1 MSKPEVRPFE
11 TGFGAEIVNLDL
23 SKPLTAET
31 FKVWEDA
38 FEKHGVVVLRGQNFT
53 DAQHVEFS
61 KWFGKLE
68 DFPDPK
74 DQASGLPTVLRVS
87 NVERDSNRIKPI
99 DDAGHKSF
107 WLGTSDWHTD
117 SSYRPILS
125 KASLLFSRE
134 IPNAGGDTMFAHTGL
149 AFDALPAA
157 KKAEIEH
164 LVVVHDFEET
174 RRRNNLLS
182 RPEAIRKANPPVRQP
197 LVRRLAHLSKP
208 DASFRSNGS
217 ENAMAGRRALL
228 LGSHIAYV
236 EGMDEKKSKALI
248 AELTEF
254 ATQPAFTYR
263 HKWRLGDLVMWDNR
277 CTMHRAME
285 YDMQHERRVL
295 HRTTVAGEAPLLV

>member
-1 MSKPEVRPFE
+1 MSKPEVRPFQ

-23 SKPLTAET
+23 SQPLNAET

-38 FEKHGVVVLRGQNFT
+38 FEEHGVVVLRGQTFT

-61 KWFGKLE
+61 KWFGRLE

-134 IPNAGGDTMFAHTGL
+134 IPKAGGDTMFAHTGL

-174 RRRNNLLS
+174 RRRNNLPS

-197 LVRRLAHLSKP
+197 LVRRLA
-208 DASFRSNGS
+208 D
-217 ENAMAGRRALL
+217 GRQALL

-236 EGMDEKKSKALI
+236 EGMEPEKSKALI

-254 ATQPAFTYR
+254 TTQPAFTYR

-285 YDMQHERRVL
+285 YDMQNERRVL
-295 HRTTVAGEAPLLV
+295 HRTTVAGDAPLMF

>member
-1 MSKPEVRPFE
+1 MSKPEVRPFQ

-23 SKPLTAET
+23 SQPLTPET
-31 FKVWEDA
+31 FKIWEDA
-38 FEKHGVVVLRGQNFT
+38 FETHGVVVLRGQNFT

-87 NVERDSNRIKPI
+87 NVERDTNRIKPI

-134 IPNAGGDTMFAHTGL
+134 IPKAGGDTMFAHTGL

-157 KKAEIEH
+157 RKAEIED

-174 RRRNNLLS
+174 RRRNNLPS

-197 LVRRLAHLSKP
+197 LVRQLA
-208 DASFRSNGS
+208 D
-217 ENAMAGRRALL
+217 GRRALL
-228 LGSHIAYV
+228 LGSHTAYV
-236 EGMDEKKSKALI
+236 EGMDYEKSKALI

-254 ATQPAFTYR
+254 ATRPDFTYR

-285 YDMQHERRVL
+285 YDMQNERRVL
-295 HRTTVAGEAPLLV
+295 HRTTVAGDAPLLV